1 MRWHVILAAGDVYCG
16 PGRRQGAC
24 ALCAW
29 LSNACVIV
37 SLNPARPLLMPMMF
51 GGTYATTRRAPRR
64 VPTLRGK
71 LQSQRQSTGSVDH
84 VLQALTCALLT
95 RCRSAVSAVLVK
107 GGRGKSG
114 VKKSK
119 VSPLS
124 RPLYVGV
131 MQDGLRWL
139 YLLRSAYA
147 QAAAAAMRHSTCR
160 RALLL
165 CAKKTA

>member
-1 MRWHVILAAGDVYCG
+1 MPQVMFTADLGDGKVHARCVLVCQTRVVIT
-16 PGRRQGAC
+16 
-24 ALCAW
+24 
-29 LSNACVIV
+29 
-37 SLNPARPLLMPMMF
+37 LNPARPLLMPMMF
-51 GGTYATTRRAPRR
+51 GGTYATTRRARRR

-71 LQSQRQSTGSVDH
+71 LQSQRLSTGSVHH

-119 VSPLS
+119 VPPLS
-124 RPLYVGV
+124 RPLYVGA

-139 YLLRSAYA
+139 YLLRSAYV
-147 QAAAAAMRHSTCR
+147 QAAAAAMLHSTR
-160 RALLL
+160 PRALLL
-165 CAKKTA
+165 CAEQRPEEP